1 MNVIA
6 YRTLRAYSEKN
17 ASAKTPLD
25 AWHKEMKR
33 ASFKNFN
40 ELRAQFPSADYVPDG
55 EFTIFNIGGNNY
67 RLAASVHYPTG
78 IVFIRRIMTHA
89 EYDKGAWRNDF

>member
-6 YRTLRAYSEKN
+6 YRTLRAYTKKN

-25 AWHKEMKR
+25 SWYKEMKR

-40 ELRAQFPSADYVPDG
+40 ELRAQYPSADYVPEG

-67 RLAASVHYPTG
+67 RLITFIRYSAQT
-78 IVFIRRIMTHA
+78 VFIKEVMTHA
-89 EYDKGAWRNDF
+89 EYDA